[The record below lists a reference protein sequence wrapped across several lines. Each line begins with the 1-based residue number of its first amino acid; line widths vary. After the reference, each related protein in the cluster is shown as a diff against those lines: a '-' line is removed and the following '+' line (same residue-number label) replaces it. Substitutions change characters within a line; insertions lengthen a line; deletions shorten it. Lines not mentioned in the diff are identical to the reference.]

1 MSRLAGSRSG
11 RWASATWGA
20 FAIGCGGAFATSS
33 SPSTVVIWAI
43 AVVGGILIAAAV
55 STTHVGGVAI
65 VGVALVLG
73 VLRGATAVNLPGAG
87 SIDGNFGARP
97 LVVLG
102 TVRSA
107 DPGSGSSAI
116 VDATRLSDAD
126 TDRAITGGV
135 LVSGP
140 LIPALAPGDAV
151 EIDAAGLRPL
161 DRRPGPD
168 SEATLERDGVEGI
181 ATAPQVFVL
190 AAGGASLPRGVS
202 WVQGRLIAAVDR
214 SLPEPAA
221 ALVVGVAFGIHE
233 PLSTDVRTPLQDA
246 GLIHIVVVSGLKVVL
261 VLGLVGALGRV
272 FEWSRRRTLLTAAPL
287 VAGYVLV
294 SGAGPAAIRSAL
306 MAGAALLATTG
317 ARRTDPVPMLALS
330 AALMLGLAPNLV
342 GDPGFQLSFV
352 GTAGILLLAS
362 PIATRLPGPRILV
375 EPFAVTVAAQLATLP
390 VMAGTFGV
398 VALVGPI
405 ANAIVLPL
413 LPAMI
418 VAGGSGAILSA
429 IHPAFGWLPLQ
440 LAGLGTGAITAV
452 ARLVTALPGAAIQVG
467 SWPASWSIAELAG
480 LLTAALVV
488 AVAARR
494 ARAAVG

>member
-1 MSRLAGSRSG
+1 MNRLAGSTSG
-11 RWASATWGA
+11 RWATLTWGA
-20 FAIGCGGAFATSS
+20 FALGCGGAFAA
-33 SPSTVVIWAI
+33 SPSTSIVVMLAI
-43 AVVGGILIAAAV
+43 VASGAALIAAAV
-55 STTHVGGVAI
+55 WPGHVVAI
-65 VGVALVLG
+65 VIVSGALVLG
-73 VLRGATAVNLPGAG
+73 VLRGATAASTPGPG
-87 SIDGNFGARP
+87 SVDGNFGTRP
-97 LVVLG
+97 VVVLG

-116 VDATRLSDAD
+116 VDATRLSDSD
-126 TDRAITGGV
+126 TDRAVSGGV

-140 LIPALAPGDAV
+140 LIPALSPGDAV
-151 EIDAAGLRPL
+151 EIDASGLRPL

-190 AAGGASLPRGVS
+190 AGGGASLARCVA
-202 WVQGRLIAAVDR
+202 WAQGLLVAAVDR

-221 ALVVGVAFGIHE
+221 ALVVGVAFGIHQ
-233 PLSTDVRTPLQDA
+233 PLSSDVRTPLQDA

-261 VLGLVGALGRV
+261 VLGLVSALGRV
-272 FEWSRRRTLLTAAPL
+272 FEWSRRRTVLTAVPL

-306 MAGAALLATTG
+306 MAGAALLASTG
-317 ARRTDPVPMLALS
+317 ARRTDPLPMLALS

-342 GDPGFQLSFV
+342 GDPGFQLSFL
-352 GTAGILLLAS
+352 GTAGILVLAS
-362 PIATRLPGPRILV
+362 PIATRLPGPRMLV

-398 VALVGPI
+398 VALAGPI
-405 ANAIVLPL
+405 ANALVLPL

-429 IHPAFGWLPLQ
+429 IHPAIGWLPLQ
-440 LAGLGTGAITAV
+440 LAGLGTAAITAV
-452 ARLVTALPGAAIQVG
+452 ARLVTAVPGAAIQVG

-480 LLTAALVV
+480 LLAAALVV
-488 AVAARR
+488 AVAARG
-494 ARAAVG
+494 AHPAVG